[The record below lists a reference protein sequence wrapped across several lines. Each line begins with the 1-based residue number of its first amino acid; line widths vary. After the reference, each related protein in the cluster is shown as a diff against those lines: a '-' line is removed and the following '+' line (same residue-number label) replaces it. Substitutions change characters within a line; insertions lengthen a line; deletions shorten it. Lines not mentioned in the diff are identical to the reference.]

1 MAGTP
6 IKIPGKNTR
15 DSSKSAVLA
24 RKIQKRPRGR
34 PLKLKSSKLMSHIS
48 QSLSLA
54 PRESKVRTMKN
65 IKSKRKMS
73 QLEKLP
79 TELLETIFLYC
90 LNLSLPACSPV
101 IGGKLSSETVYS
113 KTIIAAFDPIWDEWY
128 GKIINPDLER
138 DYTGMDS
145 SLQSA
150 ILRYRW
156 ARLPTYVNL
165 PRDTEIPHK
174 LLMGP
179 WNEEAV
185 RFLFWLVMGGVRID
199 WLTSTSGEA
208 AIIGYKNA
216 VRELR
221 SSRLRIARRQV
232 AEYLRAQENGH
243 SSFGL
248 RRGAKKPLQ
257 PDDLPSLSEDGR
269 DIDVFSLGR
278 SVSVKAASE
287 PRLRCT
293 ELDENGNVVL
303 VNGEF
308 KKSELIAKYGLL
320 PRDLRKIDSSTLP
333 HILVRPSAILIN
345 SSPPSGP
352 YKIQQSFDFRC
363 LWLYRFIYTILFMYD
378 LEGKLRQKQT
388 SPSAGGLPYEFR
400 ALEAVLISV
409 TSGLEKEFE
418 TVREPVVRVLKELEE
433 DIDRDKLRYLLIY
446 SKKLGTF
453 EQKAKLR
460 GEDDHT
466 EVEML
471 LESYH
476 KLCDEIVQESGNLVS
491 NIRNTEEIVKAI
503 S

>member
-48 QSLSLA
+48 QSLTLA

-101 IGGKLSSETVYS
+101 IGGKLSSEPVYS

-128 GKIINPDLER
+128 GKIINPDLEKG
-138 DYTGMDS
+138 YTGIDS

-156 ARLPTYVNL
+156 AKLPVLLRSQDLWIRKYSQERPFPSSITQGMWDQHYRYDFETGIENVDPKTVSAVELFENDFAKYRYVLGSMMQASNLHEEVQHLRNMSIPTYINL
-165 PRDTEIPHK
+165 PRDTEIPHT

-179 WNEEAV
+179 WDEEAV

-216 VRELR
+216 VRECRTEVMHLLLLAGVECKLDNDIIQYTLENADASHFTFMMVMICYL
-221 SSRLRIARRQV
+221 SS
-232 AEYLRAQENGH
+232 EH
-243 SSFGL
+243 SSKRIEAIVQF
-248 RRGAKKPLQ
+248 RN
-257 PDDLPSLSEDGR
+257 SHE
-269 DIDVFSLGR
+269 
-278 SVSVKAASE
+278 
-287 PRLRCT
+287 
-293 ELDENGNVVL
+293 DENDVEKL
-303 VNGEF
+303 KLIEEF
-308 KKSELIAKYGLL
+308 IA
-320 PRDLRKIDSSTLP
+320 
-333 HILVRPSAILIN
+333 
-345 SSPPSGP
+345 
-352 YKIQQSFDFRC
+352 
-363 LWLYRFIYTILFMYD
+363 W
-378 LEGKLRQKQT
+378 
-388 SPSAGGLPYEFR
+388 
-400 ALEAVLISV
+400 
-409 TSGLEKEFE
+409 
-418 TVREPVVRVLKELEE
+418 
-433 DIDRDKLRYLLIY
+433 
-446 SKKLGTF
+446 
-453 EQKAKLR
+453 
-460 GEDDHT
+460 
-466 EVEML
+466 
-471 LESYH
+471 
-476 KLCDEIVQESGNLVS
+476 
-491 NIRNTEEIVKAI
+491 
-503 S
+503 